1 MTGKPMKKSYFG
13 SVLRFASVAALA
25 VMASSPVLHAQAKAQ
40 VLEEIIARVNNDV
53 ITTSDFQKADQ
64 QLHDEIQHDCTGCG
78 QDKLAAEY
86 QDQSKDL
93 LRGLIDQSL
102 LVQRAKDM
110 GISVETEVVKRLDQV
125 RAQNNI
131 ATIDDL
137 EKEVEKSGLAWEDY
151 KTQIRNGLMTQE
163 VIRKEVGQRINIG
176 NDEVKKYYD
185 EHPQEFTRPEQ
196 VMLSEIFLSTEGKSP
211 EEIAATQRKAE
222 DLRSRVVK
230 GAEFSEIAKRY
241 SEGSTAKEQAGEL
254 GTFGK
259 SELAPQLEEV
269 VFKLEKGQMTD
280 VIQTKTGFE
289 VLKVDAHYEPGLQP
303 LDKVETEIMNKIYMN
318 KMTPAMRDY
327 LAELREE
334 SYVMV
339 KPGYVDS
346 AAVPG
351 VSVISEVAPTPD
363 AGDKKK
369 AKDKKKI
376 PFPKVNG

>member
-1 MTGKPMKKSYFG
+1 MKITIFRSFA
-13 SVLRFASVAALA
+13 RFATGSALILAATTPA
-25 VMASSPVLHAQAKAQ
+25 LHAQAKAQ
-40 VLEEIIARVNNDV
+40 VLEEIIARVNNDIV
-53 ITTSDFQKADQ
+53 TTSDYQKPDQ
-64 QLHDEIQHDCTGCG
+64 QLRDEIAHECQGCP
-78 QDKLAAEY
+78 QDKLDAEY
-86 QDQSKDL
+86 KEQSKDL

-110 GISVETEVVKRLDQV
+110 GISVETELVKKLDQV

-151 KTQIRNGLMTQE
+151 KTQIRNNLLTQE

-185 EHPQEFTRPEQ
+185 AHPSEFTRPEQ
-196 VMLSEIFLSTEGKSP
+196 VVLSEIFLSTEGKSP
-211 EEIAATQRKAE
+211 EEIAAVQRKAD
-222 DLRSRVVK
+222 DLRDRVVK
-230 GAEFSEIAKRY
+230 GADFAEIAKRY
-241 SEGSTAKEQAGEL
+241 SEGSTAKDQAGEL

-259 SELAPQLEEV
+259 GELAPQLESV
-269 VFKLEKGQMTD
+269 VFKLDKGQMTD

-289 VLKVDAHYEPGLQP
+289 ILKVDAHYQAGLQP
-303 LDKVETEIMNKIYMN
+303 MDKVENEIMNKIYME

-327 LAELREE
+327 LGELREE

-351 VSVISEVAPTPD
+351 VSVITEVAPTPD
-363 AGDKKK
+363 AADKKK
-369 AKDKKKI
+369 KDKKKV

>member
-1 MTGKPMKKSYFG
+1 MKIPSFRRLIRVA
-13 SVLRFASVAALA
+13 SISALVLA
-25 VMASSPVLHAQAKAQ
+25 ASSPVLHAQAKAV

-53 ITTSDFQKADQ
+53 ITTSDYQKADQ
-64 QLHDEIQHDCTGCG
+64 QLHEEIAHDCQGCA
-78 QDKLAAEY
+78 QDKLDSQY
-86 QDQSKDL
+86 KDQQKDL

-110 GISVETEVVKRLDQV
+110 GISVETDLIKRLDQV

-151 KTQIRNGLMTQE
+151 KTQIRNNLLTQE
-163 VIRKEVGQRINIG
+163 VIRKEVGSRINIPTE
-176 NDEVKKYYD
+176 DVKKYYD
-185 EHPQEFTRPEQ
+185 AHQSEFTRPEQ
-196 VMLSEIFLSTEGKSP
+196 VVLSEIFLSTEGKSP
-211 EEIAATQRKAE
+211 EEIAAVQRKAE
-222 DLRSRVVK
+222 DLRDRVVK
-230 GAEFSEIAKRY
+230 GADFSEIAKRY
-241 SEGSTAKEQAGEL
+241 SEGSTAKDQAGEL

-259 SELAPQLEEV
+259 GELAPQLENV
-269 VFKLEKGQMTD
+269 VFKLDKGQLTD

-289 VLKVDAHYEPGLQP
+289 VLKVDAHYQAGLQP
-303 LDKVETEIMNKIYMN
+303 MDKVENEIMNKIYMER
-318 KMTPAMRDY
+318 MTPSMRDY

-351 VSVISEVAPTPD
+351 VSVITEVAPTPD
-363 AGDKKK
+363 ATDKKK

>member
-1 MTGKPMKKSYFG
+1 MKITTFRSF
-13 SVLRFASVAALA
+13 VRFATGSALILAAMTPA
-25 VMASSPVLHAQAKAQ
+25 AQGQAKAQ
-40 VLEEIIARVNNDV
+40 VLEEIIARVNNDIV
-53 ITTSDFQKADQ
+53 TTSDYQKADQ
-64 QLHDEIQHDCTGCG
+64 QLHDEIAHECQGCP
-78 QDKLAAEY
+78 QDKIDAEY
-86 QDQSKDL
+86 KEQSKDL

-110 GISVETEVVKRLDQV
+110 GISVETELVKKLDQV

-151 KTQIRNGLMTQE
+151 KTQIRNNLLTQE

-185 EHPQEFTRPEQ
+185 AHQSEFTRPEQ
-196 VMLSEIFLSTEGKSP
+196 VVLSEIFLSTEGKSP
-211 EEIAATQRKAE
+211 EEIAAVQRKAD
-222 DLRSRVVK
+222 DLRDRVVK
-230 GAEFSEIAKRY
+230 GADFAEIAKRY
-241 SEGSTAKEQAGEL
+241 SEGITAKDQAGEL

-259 SELAPQLEEV
+259 GELAPQLETV
-269 VFKLEKGQMTD
+269 VFKLDKDQMTD

-289 VLKVDAHYEPGLQP
+289 ILKVDAHYQAGLQP
-303 LDKVETEIMNKIYMN
+303 MDKVENEIMNKIYME

-327 LAELREE
+327 LGELREE

-351 VSVISEVAPTPD
+351 VSVITEVAPTPD
-363 AGDKKK
+363 ASDKKK
-369 AKDKKKI
+369 KDKKKV

>member
-1 MTGKPMKKSYFG
+1 MKSQYFRG
-13 SVLRFASVAALA
+13 ILRVATVAALGLL
-25 VMASSPVLHAQAKAQ
+25 ASSPVLHAQAKAQ

-53 ITTSDFQKADQ
+53 VTTSDFQKADQ
-64 QLHDEIQHDCTGCG
+64 QLRDEIQHDCQGCG
-78 QDKLAAEY
+78 PDKIEAEY
-86 QDQSKDL
+86 KDQSKDL

-176 NDEVKKYYD
+176 NDEVKKYYE
-185 EHPQEFTRPEQ
+185 EHQNEFTRPEQ

-211 EEIAATQRKAE
+211 EEISSTQRKAD
-222 DLRSRVVK
+222 DLRERVVK

-241 SEGSTAKEQAGEL
+241 SEGSTAKDQAGQL

-259 SELAPQLEEV
+259 GELAPQLENV

-289 VLKVDAHYEPGLQP
+289 ILKVDAHYEAGLQP
-303 LDKVETEIMNKIYMN
+303 LDKVETEIMNKVYMT

-351 VSVISEVAPTPD
+351 VSVITEVAPTPD
-363 AGDKKK
+363 ASDKKK

>member
-1 MTGKPMKKSYFG
+1 MKIPTFRHFI
-13 SVLRFASVAALA
+13 RFASISALA
-25 VMASSPVLHAQAKAQ
+25 LAASSPVLHAQAKAV

-53 ITTSDFQKADQ
+53 ITTSDYAKADQ
-64 QLHDEIQHDCTGCG
+64 QLHEEIAHDCQGCT
-78 QDKLAAEY
+78 QDKMESEY
-86 QDQSKDL
+86 KDQQKDL

-110 GISVETEVVKRLDQV
+110 GVSVETDLVKRLDQV

-151 KTQIRNGLMTQE
+151 KTQIRNGLLTQE
-163 VIRKEVGQRINIG
+163 VIRKEVGSRINIG
-176 NDEVKKYYD
+176 SDEVKKYYD
-185 EHPQEFTRPEQ
+185 AHQSEFNRPEQ
-196 VMLSEIFLSTEGKSP
+196 VVLSEILLSTEGKSP
-211 EEIAATQRKAE
+211 EEIAAVQRKAE
-222 DLRSRVVK
+222 DLRDRVVK
-230 GAEFSEIAKRY
+230 GADFGEIAKRY
-241 SEGSTAKEQAGEL
+241 SEGSTAKDQNGEL

-259 SELAPQLEEV
+259 GELAPQLEEV
-269 VFKLEKGQMTD
+269 VFKLDKGQMSD

-289 VLKVDAHYEPGLQP
+289 ILRVDAHYQAGLQP
-303 LDKVETEIMNKIYMN
+303 MDKVENEIMNKIYMQR
-318 KMTPAMRDY
+318 MTPSMRDY
-327 LAELREE
+327 LGELREE

-351 VSVISEVAPTPD
+351 VSVITEVAPTAD
-363 AGDKKK
+363 TSDKKK

>member
-1 MTGKPMKKSYFG
+1 MMGKLMKTQYFRG
-13 SVLRFASVAALA
+13 ILRVATVAALG
-25 VMASSPVLHAQAKAQ
+25 MLASNPVLHAQAKAQ

-53 ITTSDFQKADQ
+53 VTTSDFQKADQ
-64 QLHDEIQHDCTGCG
+64 QLRDEIQHDCQGCG
-78 QDKLAAEY
+78 PDKIEAEY
-86 QDQSKDL
+86 KDQSKDL

-176 NDEVKKYYD
+176 NDEVKKYYE
-185 EHPQEFTRPEQ
+185 EHQNEFTRPEQ

-222 DLRSRVVK
+222 DLRERVVK

-241 SEGSTAKEQAGEL
+241 SEGSTAKDQSGEL

-259 SELAPQLEEV
+259 GELAPQLENV

-289 VLKVDAHYEPGLQP
+289 VLKVDAHYEAGLQP
-303 LDKVETEIMNKIYMN
+303 LDKVETEIMNKVYMT

-351 VSVISEVAPTPD
+351 VSVITEVAPTPD
-363 AGDKKK
+363 AADKKK

>member
-1 MTGKPMKKSYFG
+1 MKILD
-13 SVLRFASVAALA
+13 LRNGLGILAAGALLFAVGA
-25 VMASSPVLHAQAKAQ
+25 PVLPAQEKAT
-40 VLEEIIARVNNDV
+40 VVEEIIARVNNDV
-53 ITTSDFQKADQ
+53 ITTSDYQKADQ
-64 QLHDEIQHDCTGCG
+64 QLRDEIQHDCQGCPA
-78 QDKLAAEY
+78 DKIEAEY
-86 QDQSKDL
+86 KDQSKDL

-110 GISVETEVVKRLDQV
+110 GISVETDLIKKLDQV

-151 KTQIRNGLMTQE
+151 KTQIRNNLLTQE

-185 EHPQEFTRPEQ
+185 AHQSEFTRPEQ
-196 VMLSEIFLSTEGKSP
+196 VVLSEIFLSTEGKSP
-211 EEIAATQRKAE
+211 EEIAAIQRKAE
-222 DLRSRVVK
+222 DLRSRLDK
-230 GAEFSEIAKRY
+230 GQDFSELAKRY
-241 SEGSTAKEQAGEL
+241 SEGSTAKDQAGQL

-259 SELAPQLEEV
+259 GELAPALENV
-269 VFKLEKGQMTD
+269 VFKLDKGQYSQ

-289 VLKVDAHYEPGLQP
+289 ILKVDAHYQAGLQP
-303 LDKVETEIMNKIYMN
+303 MDKVENEIMNRIYMER
-318 KMTPAMRDY
+318 MTPAMRDY

-351 VSVISEVAPTPD
+351 ASVITEVAPTPD
-363 AGDKKK
+363 TADKKK
-369 AKDKKKI
+369 KDKKKV

>member
-1 MTGKPMKKSYFG
+1 
-13 SVLRFASVAALA
+13 
-25 VMASSPVLHAQAKAQ
+25 
-40 VLEEIIARVNNDV
+40 
-53 ITTSDFQKADQ
+53 
-64 QLHDEIQHDCTGCG
+64 
-78 QDKLAAEY
+78 
-86 QDQSKDL
+86 
-93 LRGLIDQSL
+93 
-102 LVQRAKDM
+102 
-110 GISVETEVVKRLDQV
+110 
-125 RAQNNI
+125 
-131 ATIDDL
+131 
-137 EKEVEKSGLAWEDY
+137 
-151 KTQIRNGLMTQE
+151 
-163 VIRKEVGQRINIG
+163 
-176 NDEVKKYYD
+176 
-185 EHPQEFTRPEQ
+185 
-196 VMLSEIFLSTEGKSP
+196 
-211 EEIAATQRKAE
+211 
-222 DLRSRVVK
+222 VVK

-241 SEGSTAKEQAGEL
+241 SEGSTAKDQAGEL

-259 SELAPQLEEV
+259 GELAPQLENV
-269 VFKLEKGQMTD
+269 VFKLDKGQMTD

-351 VSVISEVAPTPD
+351 VSVITEVAPTPD
-363 AGDKKK
+363 AADKKK

>member
-1 MTGKPMKKSYFG
+1 MKTQY
-13 SVLRFASVAALA
+13 LRGILRVATVAALGLLA
-25 VMASSPVLHAQAKAQ
+25 WSPVLHAQAKAQ
-40 VLEEIIARVNNDV
+40 VVEEIIARVNNDV
-53 ITTSDFQKADQ
+53 VTTSDYQKADQ
-64 QLHDEIQHDCTGCG
+64 QLRDEIQHDCTGCG
-78 QDKLAAEY
+78 PDKIEAEY
-86 QDQSKDL
+86 KDQSKDL

-222 DLRSRVVK
+222 DLRERVVK

-259 SELAPQLEEV
+259 GELAPQLENV
-269 VFKLEKGQMTD
+269 VFKLDKGQMTD

-289 VLKVDAHYEPGLQP
+289 ILKVDAHYEAGLQP
-303 LDKVETEIMNKIYMN
+303 LDKVETEIMNKIYMT

-351 VSVISEVAPTPD
+351 VSVITEVAPTPD
-363 AGDKKK
+363 ASDKKK
-369 AKDKKKI
+369 SKDKKKI

>member
-1 MTGKPMKKSYFG
+1 MKIIDLRNTLRLATATGLLFTAVAVAPAIHAQEK
-13 SVLRFASVAALA
+13 ASV
-25 VMASSPVLHAQAKAQ
+25 V
-40 VLEEIIARVNNDV
+40 EEIIARVNNDV
-53 ITTSDFQKADQ
+53 ITTSDYQKADQ
-64 QLHDEIQHDCTGCG
+64 QLRDEIQHDCQGCPA
-78 QDKLAAEY
+78 DKTEAEY
-86 QDQSKDL
+86 KDGSKDL

-110 GISVETEVVKRLDQV
+110 GISVETDLVKKLDQV

-151 KTQIRNGLMTQE
+151 KTQIRN
-163 VIRKEVGQRINIG
+163 EVGQRINIG

-185 EHPQEFTRPEQ
+185 AHQNEFTRPEQ
-196 VMLSEIFLSTEGKSP
+196 VVLSEIFLSTDGKSP
-211 EEIAATQRKAE
+211 EEIAAIQRKTE
-222 DLRSRVVK
+222 DLHARLDK
-230 GAEFSEIAKRY
+230 GQDFSELAKRY
-241 SEGSTAKEQAGEL
+241 SEGSTAKDQAGEL

-259 SELAPQLEEV
+259 GELAPSLEEV
-269 VFKLEKGQMTD
+269 VFKLDKGQYTG

-289 VLKVDAHYEPGLQP
+289 ILKVDAKYQAGLQP
-303 LDKVETEIMNKIYMN
+303 MDKVENEIMNKIYMER
-318 KMTPAMRDY
+318 MTPAMRDY

-339 KPGYVDS
+339 KPGYIDS

-351 VSVISEVAPTPD
+351 ASVITEVAPTPD
-363 AGDKKK
+363 TADKKK
-369 AKDKKKI
+369 KDKKKV